1 MNILIRIQICY
12 IIFQLKKEV
21 LDLLSPL
28 GYHLIFPVFLIIQKS
43 QSNSIFLLSPL
54 SLLYSLVRSFSLALP
69 PPEGWHPFSLA
80 LPTTT
85 AYTQSSM

>member
-28 GYHLIFPVFLIIQKS
+28 GYHLIFPVFLINQNS

-54 SLLYSLVRSFSLALP
+54 SLLFSLVRSFSLALP
-69 PPEGWHPFSLA
+69 PPERWHPFSLA